1 MNKKILGICIPYYKN
16 SEECEIQFKM
26 LMKQLSKQI
35 TNDMI
40 LYVYEDGQVS
50 EWLQEYA
57 KENIII
63 DSCKI
68 NKGVSFARNVA
79 LEYLIKK
86 VNYFLTIDSDDYVDD
101 DYLTKMCDYC
111 ADNTHDFIESLFY
124 INGRLIEYHPKEVRS
139 CTCGT
144 AIKTS
149 LIGKKRYKKNI
160 QIGEDTDFMHEVSD
174 LTKQRKKLCRTIYY
188 YQLGIN
194 PNSLTMLYQKNKIKK
209 ERGNENE

>member
-1 MNKKILGICIPYYKN
+1 MNKKILGVCIPYFKN

-26 LMKQLSKQI
+26 LMKQLNKQI

-40 LYVYEDGQVS
+40 LYIYEDGQIS
-50 EWLQEYA
+50 DWLKEYE

-63 DSCKI
+63 DSCAI
-68 NKGVSFARNVA
+68 NKGVSYARNVA
-79 LEYLIKK
+79 LKYLIDK

-101 DYLTKMCDYC
+101 DYLPKMCEYC
-111 ADNTHDFIESLFY
+111 ADNTHEFIESLFY
-124 INGRLIEYHPKEVRS
+124 INGRLIEYQPKVVRS

-149 LIGKKRYKKNI
+149 IIGKLRYKENT
-160 QIGEDTDFMHEVSD
+160 QIGEDTDFMYEVSD
-174 LTKQRKKLCRTIYY
+174 LSKQRKKLCRTIYY

-209 ERGNENE
+209 ERGN